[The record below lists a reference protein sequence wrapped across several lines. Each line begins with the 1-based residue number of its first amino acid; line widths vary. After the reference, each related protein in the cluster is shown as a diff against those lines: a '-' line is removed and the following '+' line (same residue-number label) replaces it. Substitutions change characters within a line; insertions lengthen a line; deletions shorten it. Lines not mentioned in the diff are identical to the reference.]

1 MNSDKELKLLVVDDE
16 VGFANFVRDL
26 GLRNG
31 FQVST
36 ANNGLDAKRR
46 YNEFLPDIIVLD
58 VVMPQAD
65 GIEFIEWLGSQGA
78 TARLIVITGYNPSY
92 AKLAER
98 LAEARGLSS
107 VSVLTKPVRVAT
119 LLTALRGDSGTP

>member
-1 MNSDKELKLLVVDDE
+1 MNSDGQLRLLVVDDE
-16 VGFANFVRDL
+16 VDFADFVSDL
-26 GLRNG
+26 ANRNG
-31 FQVST
+31 FAVST
-36 ANNGLDAKRR
+36 ANNGMDARLR
-46 YNEFLPDIIVLD
+46 YTEFRPDVIVLD
-58 VVMPQAD
+58 IVMPKAD

-78 TARLIVITGYNPSY
+78 TARLIVVTGYNPSY

-107 VSVLTKPVRVAT
+107 VSVLTKPVRIAT

>member
-1 MNSDKELKLLVVDDE
+1 MSSYNQQRLLVVDDE
-16 VGFANFVRDL
+16 VDFAEFVSDL
-26 GLRNG
+26 AVRNG
-31 FQVST
+31 FLVAT
-36 ANNGLDAKRR
+36 ANNGLDARSR
-46 YNEFLPDIIVLD
+46 YSEFLPDIIVLD
-58 VVMPQAD
+58 IVMPQSD

-107 VSVLTKPVRVAT
+107 VSVLTKPVRMAT
-119 LLTALRGDSGTP
+119 LLMALRGDSSAS